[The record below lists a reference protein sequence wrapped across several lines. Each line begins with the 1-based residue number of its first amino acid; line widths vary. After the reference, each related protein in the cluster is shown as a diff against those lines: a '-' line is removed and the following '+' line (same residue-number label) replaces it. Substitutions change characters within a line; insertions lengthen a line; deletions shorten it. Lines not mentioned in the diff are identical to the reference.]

1 MNTFSATTTKLP
13 ESCQVE
19 AASRGFKLMIDEPV
33 DAGGTDKGMN
43 PVEMLLCAL
52 GGCQTLVACINAP
65 KLGIE
70 LSGCR
75 AELEGDMDL
84 SGQNPY
90 NGYQE
95 IRSTLH
101 VKSCAPQEKLD
112 ELAAV
117 VEHNCPVGNTLK
129 GSCRVACRVVADL

>member
-90 NGYQE
+90 SGYQE